1 MLALI
6 NLELAL
12 SNFKEVEELFSTAL
26 SSAGTLMAAADINI
40 WSGFHLRSGLSS

>member
-12 SNFKEVEELFSTAL
+12 SNFAQVEALFARAL
-26 SSAGTLMAAADINI
+26 SSSTTLMAAADVNI
-40 WSGFHLRSGLSS
+40 WSGYPSISPVN